1 MNMINELKE
10 KKMIAIVAAD
20 NNWGIGCKG
29 NLLKR
34 IPEDMKRF
42 KELTTNNVIIIGR
55 KTLESFP
62 NGKPL
67 PNRIN
72 IVLTRNEDYKV
83 ENAIVVHN
91 LEQLNDML
99 FNLKLK
105 DEKIFVCGGGEI
117 YRQLL
122 PFCEEVYVTR
132 IDDTYNNADTF
143 FPTIDVYPDWRLV
156 SVDGI
161 PNEHY
166 FSFETYT
173 RNFFLAL
180 R

>member
-1 MNMINELKE
+1 MNTIKELRE

-20 NNWGIGCKG
+20 NNWGIGYKG

-34 IPEDMKRF
+34 IPEDLKRF

-62 NGKPL
+62 NGKAL

-72 IVLTRNEDYKV
+72 IVLTRDENYKADNV
-83 ENAIVVHN
+83 IIVHN
-91 LEQLNDML
+91 LEELNNEL
-99 FNLKLK
+99 N
-105 DEKIFVCGGGEI
+105 KIHNKQIYVAGGGQI
-117 YRQLL
+117 YRQLIDY
-122 PFCEEVYVTR
+122 CTDAYVTR

-143 FPTIDVYPDWRLV
+143 FPTIDVYPDWRLI